1 MLDMLLGYLISA
13 ARWLLLLAL
22 CLARPDEYTPWKGTV
37 VEIVRPHEIRVRKAD
52 NSVVNVRIYGIQCPL
67 PASGE
72 PFSSEVMHYVTERL
86 EGKVVE
92 VQCVPGR
99 IEGTWYKPGF
109 RLWDRLHWEKGR
121 ARYERLIGLVYV
133 DGRSIG
139 EELLQN
145 GMAWWYKPFVPFE
158 RGYKH
163 LEDKARQ
170 AKVGLWSGRNPM
182 PPWEYHHTPIVA
194 RENFKRREGAPIC
207 ES

>member
-145 GMAWWYKPFVPFE
+145 GMAWWSSRSCPLSVGTSTWKTKPDRPKLDCGVAATPCLLGNIITPLLSTRE
-158 RGYKH
+158 LQEKRGCTH
-163 LEDKARQ
+163 L
-170 AKVGLWSGRNPM
+170 
-182 PPWEYHHTPIVA
+182 
-194 RENFKRREGAPIC
+194 
-207 ES
+207 